1 MELFVEPS
9 CRRLVADHLGVG
21 LEELVAG
28 VSLRDDLAADSL
40 DLVELAMAL
49 EAEFGIMVPERILD
63 RVRTYGD
70 LVQATGLLI
79 RARRAA
85 EVRAA
90 EPPLRMRA
98 RVLSPAESGGSLE
111 RAGWLTPY
119 AAETIAEDAVRAG
132 HGARLELTV
141 AASTDDLRLARVQH
155 QFAWLGERDVRVTVR
170 RNDVRLLPPV
180 ATPEVGFVASP

>member
-21 LEELVAG
+21 VEQLVAG
-28 VSLRDDLAADSL
+28 VSLREDLAADSL

-49 EAEFGIMVPERILD
+49 EAEFGIVVPERLLD

-70 LVQATGLLI
+70 LVRATGFLI

-90 EPPLRMRA
+90 EPPLRMWA
-98 RVLSPAESGGSLE
+98 RVLPPAGESGGSLE
-111 RAGWLTPY
+111 RAGWQTTIAPAYIAEIAPACGPAAVSRMRVPPLREKLC
-119 AAETIAEDAVRAG
+119 AAE
-132 HGARLELTV
+132 
-141 AASTDDLRLARVQH
+141 
-155 QFAWLGERDVRVTVR
+155 
-170 RNDVRLLPPV
+170 
-180 ATPEVGFVASP
+180 

>member
-1 MELFVEPS
+1 MGGCIRAVLGRWGMELFVEPS
-9 CRRLVADHLGVG
+9 VRGLVADHLGVG
-21 LEELVAG
+21 VEELVGG

-40 DLVELAMAL
+40 DLVELAIAL
-49 EAEFGIMVPERILD
+49 EAEFGIVVPERILD

-70 LVQATGLLI
+70 LVRATGLLI

-90 EPPLRMRA
+90 EPPLRMWA
-98 RVLSPAESGGSLE
+98 RVLRPAGESGGSLE

-132 HGARLELTV
+132 HRAGPELTV
-141 AASTDDLRLARVQH
+141 AARTH
-155 QFAWLGERDVRVTVR
+155 H
-170 RNDVRLLPPV
+170 
-180 ATPEVGFVASP
+180 